1 MKKTIFIISLLTFL
15 YSCKKDTVTVSYPDC
30 SKKTNEIN
38 LVKGL
43 IAGNYDWVKTYMY
56 HFTFRDT
63 LTPQNQGYT
72 LQYQFDKNGTVSFYK
87 NNQIQWTNN
96 YEVDYEF
103 KVSTYPLD
111 SNTIVIIKD
120 KQTGQ
125 RTQFFRPYLCNDSA
139 YFYNPYSSIT
149 VVNFYKRN

>member
-1 MKKTIFIISLLTFL
+1 MTRTLFSISLLILMNTR
-15 YSCKKDTVTVSYPDC
+15 KKDTPTISYTDC

-43 IAGNYDWVKTYMY
+43 IAGTYNWTKTYRY
-56 HFTFRDT
+56 YFTFQDT
-63 LTPQNQGYT
+63 LTPQNQGRT
-72 LQYQFDKNGTVSFYK
+72 EQYRFNKNGTVSFST

-103 KVSTYPLD
+103 KVSTYPSD
-111 SNTIVIIKD
+111 SATIVIIKD

-125 RTQFFRPYLCNDSA
+125 RTQFFRAFLCNDTA
-139 YFYNPYSSIT
+139 YFYNPYSSILT
-149 VVNFYKRN
+149 VNFYKRN